1 MSSEYETYREPR
13 VLLCVTGGVAAYKAC
28 EVLRL
33 LQKAGCDV
41 RVAMTQDSLEFVGK
55 VTFEALSGHEV
66 ATRLYGFGDSSIPHI
81 MLSEWADLA
90 LVCPCTANV
99 MAKAAAGIADDLV
112 SATLLAAGPAKLALA
127 PTMNTHMWENPATQ
141 FNLHCLKARGAHL
154 ILPVSGRLACGDVGS
169 GKLPAVEDIA
179 AEALDILGDLCKP
192 TSFSAEKDASLAGRH
207 VLVTA
212 GPTQE
217 AIDPVRFIANRSSGK
232 MGYAIA
238 RAAHDAGARVTL
250 VSGPVSL
257 DPPGGVDVVSVTSA
271 AQMLDACLSA
281 FEGCNAAIL
290 AAAVADYTPAAPA
303 GHKLKKDGSHLD
315 CIELVETVDILA
327 TLSARRGRRVVV
339 GFAAETNNLLANAR
353 AKLARKGCDMIVA
366 NDVSR
371 ADSTFGSATDRVTL
385 VTATGDEQ
393 LPTLP
398 KDEVARHLVTHVARL
413 LSERDE

>member
-1 MSSEYETYREPR
+1 MSSEYETHREPR

-33 LQKAGCDV
+33 LQKAGYDV

-55 VTFEALSGHEV
+55 TTFEALSGHEV
-66 ATRLYGFGDSSIPHI
+66 ATSLYGFVDSPIPHI
-81 MLSEWADLA
+81 MLSEWADLV

-99 MAKAAAGIADDLV
+99 MAKAATGVADDLV

-127 PTMNTHMWENPATQ
+127 PAMNTHMWENPATQ
-141 FNLHCLKARGAHL
+141 SNLLCLEGRGAHL

-179 AEALDILGDLCKP
+179 ADVLDILGDLRNP
-192 TSFSAEKDASLAGRH
+192 TSFSAEKDAPLAGRH

-238 RAAHDAGARVTL
+238 RAARDAGARVTL

-257 DPPGGVDVVSVTSA
+257 TPPAGVDVVRVTSA
-271 AQMLDACLSA
+271 AQMLEACLVA
-281 FEGCNAAIL
+281 FEGCDAAVL

-303 GHKLKKDGSHLD
+303 DHKLKKDTSRLD
-315 CIELVETVDILA
+315 RIELVETTDILA
-327 TLSARRGRRVVV
+327 TLSACRGGRVVV
-339 GFAAETNNLLANAR
+339 GFAAETNDLLVNAR

-371 ADSTFGSATDRVTL
+371 ADSTFGSATDRVVL

-398 KDEVARHLVTHVARL
+398 KDEVARHLISHVARL
-413 LSERDE
+413 ISERDE